1 MLQDVPAGKV
11 LGLGVFET
19 GCVTLAW
26 SIYNIIPRGQE
37 VVMDATLLGPM
48 MVNML
53 VIVIASL
60 LISAGMFFVIYGD
73 DLFAHH

>member
-19 GCVTLAW
+19 GCATLAW
-26 SIYNIIPRGQE
+26 TIYDLIPRDQE
-37 VVMDATLLGPM
+37 LVVDATLLGPM

-53 VIVIASL
+53 ILVVASL

-73 DLFAHH
+73 DLFVHH